1 VASALD
7 LAGILRGLDA
17 TSLRARLGERAVS
30 RPGQVRDAFDLAEAL
45 LEPSSVRDALTRLD
59 RVALIA
65 VQAARQAGDAAALLS
80 RAHPAFD
87 VGVDDVERAL
97 ERAADRFLVA
107 RDATGVASTFDA
119 VAAVLDDDPT
129 LSLDVL
135 ARSLPPVVLEAVE
148 QHETGAPDARGA
160 ERLFA
165 LVIEMAEIV
174 RALESAPAREL
185 AKGGLALPE
194 TRRLAEAAR
203 VDVDDVA
210 GLLTAARAADLA
222 QPGRDGWEPGR
233 AAAAWLAAPW
243 AERWTDL
250 VAPWLESVP
259 PEVRTVL
266 DQRAET
272 SWGEPL
278 VTFSEW
284 FFPAGSAWLAD
295 RLDTFTHEAELF
307 GLTAGGRPTV
317 VATTLLRQGPAAA
330 HDLVA
335 ELMPQPIETVYLQ
348 HDLTVV
354 APGPLAPE
362 LDARL
367 RSIAEVESTGLAATY
382 RISEGRLQ
390 GALVDGET
398 EESLREFLGGLSSTG
413 IPQPVDYLLS
423 ETAARHGR
431 YRVSA
436 YSPRDGD
443 GSVTEQARQL
453 DAVSRL
459 RADDPALL
467 DTIEVDH
474 TLGSLALIR
483 ADPLTMLSRFDAETV
498 YWALTEARY
507 PVVLEDAGRSPLR
520 APARRSNR
528 RSAPSS
534 AADPLGELVERVS
547 ASSGGSAEDTDRAW
561 IARQLDAAVKGRLTV
576 LVTVAMPD
584 GTTSELQMEP
594 TGVGGGRVRGRDRKS
609 DIERTLPLSSIVAV
623 ATPSH

>member
-1 VASALD
+1 MASALD
-7 LAGILRGLDA
+7 LAGILRSLDA
-17 TSLRARLGERAVS
+17 TTLRARLGERTIS

-80 RAHPAFD
+80 HAHPAFE
-87 VGVDDVERAL
+87 VGVDDVERAV

-107 RDATGVASTFDA
+107 RDSKGVASTFDA

-148 QHETGAPDARGA
+148 QHDTGAQDPRGS

-210 GLLTAARAADLA
+210 GLLAAARAADLA
-222 QPGRDGWEPGR
+222 QPGLDGWEPGS
-233 AAAAWLAAPW
+233 AAAAWLEAPW

-278 VTFSEW
+278 ITFSEW

-295 RLDTFTHEAELF
+295 RLDAFTHVAELF
-307 GLTAGGRPTV
+307 GLTAGGRPTA
-317 VATTLLRQGPAAA
+317 VATTLLRRGPAAA
-330 HDLVA
+330 HDIVA
-335 ELMPQPIETVYLQ
+335 QLMPEPIETVYLQ
-348 HDLTVV
+348 NDLTVV

-382 RISEGRLQ
+382 RISEARLQ

-398 EESLREFLGGLSSTG
+398 EQSLREFLGSLSSTG

-436 YSPRDGD
+436 YSPRDDD
-443 GSVTEQARQL
+443 GVVAEQARQL

-459 RADDPALL
+459 RADDAALL

-474 TLGSLALIR
+474 TLGSLALVR
-483 ADPLTMLSRFDAETV
+483 ADGLTMLSRFDAETV

-520 APARRSNR
+520 APPRRSNR
-528 RSAPSS
+528 RAAPSS
-534 AADPLGELVERVS
+534 AADPVGELVERVS

-623 ATPSH
+623 ATPSR